1 MKKGI
6 LIFSLLLLWST
17 KNTAQESDYETIES
31 VIKTYVVGDNTR
43 NYKML
48 EGIFREGTTMKTF
61 SLKANEYR
69 EYNCLDVFK
78 SQENAAQQQERN
90 HRISFIN
97 IAGNA
102 AIANLETE
110 YPKGFNV
117 DYFTLL
123 KIDGNWKIVSK
134 VYAFIKK
141 EENE

>member
-17 KNTAQESDYETIES
+17 KNTAQESDYKTIES

-48 EGIFREGTTMKTF
+48 EGIFHEGTTMKTF

-78 SQENAAQQQERN
+78 SQENADQQKERN

-102 AIANLETE
+102 AMAKLETE
-110 YPKGFNV
+110 YPKGFNA

-134 VYAFIKK
+134 VYAFVKK